1 MPLDLLQAHA
11 LGGVAVEDA
20 ADEVHDLR
28 AQVDWEVDL
37 YLQDLVVG
45 LVLIGVALEW
55 RLPRA

>member
-1 MPLDLLQAHA
+1 MALDLLQAHA
-11 LGGVAVEDA
+11 FGRVAVEDA

-28 AQVDWEVDL
+28 AQVDREVDL

-55 RLPRA
+55 GLACA